1 MTYLAI
7 LAMMLIA
14 FAVVGWP
21 LVSSPRGPRRQAT
34 VGSPS
39 DELLGERDAAYQA
52 IKELDFE
59 HDLGNLSESDYRML
73 RDRYRGEAAATLQK
87 LDAVAEKPA
96 STEAPPA
103 AAVATAERVSKQ
115 RTEAGLTCPSCGSRS
130 QPGDRFCAACGGQ
143 LGRSCSSCGVSAL
156 AEDRF
161 CGSCGAPLE
170 ARA

>member
-7 LAMMLIA
+7 LVMMLIA

-21 LVSSPRGPRRQAT
+21 LVISPRSPRHQAAES
-34 VGSPS
+34 SPS
-39 DELLGERDAAYQA
+39 DDLLGERDAAYQA

-59 HDLGNLSESDYRML
+59 HDLGNLSESDYRTL

-87 LDAVAEKPA
+87 LDAVAEKSA
-96 STEAPPA
+96 STEAPPPA
-103 AAVATAERVSKQ
+103 AAAPAGTVSQ
-115 RTEAGLTCPSCGSRS
+115 ERTEAGLTCISCGSRS

-143 LGRSCSSCGVSAL
+143 LGGSCRSCGGSAL

-161 CGSCGAPLE
+161 CASCGAPLE
-170 ARA
+170 AKA